1 MKKVLLVAVNA
12 KYIHSC
18 PAIYS
23 LRASSGH
30 AEAVQIAEFTIND
43 RYQDILAGILAYH
56 ADIIGFSCYIWNTQ
70 IVTDLIADIRALLGD
85 TVILYAGGPEAS
97 YGPETFLGSC
107 DFVMCGEGEKPFAL
121 LMEAAMQVESELG
134 DSECSLPGQPDTAQI
149 LNDIASDPEIKDA
162 ARTRKDDLEMQEIRE
177 FIRTLPGCVWKDG
190 GRIVYNPISPEVCPD
205 MDAIPFLYDNIQL
218 FDNRIIYY
226 ESSRGC
232 PFRCTYCL
240 SSIDK
245 TVRFRNME
253 TVKRELQF
261 FIDHKVPQ
269 VKFVDRT
276 FNCDRKRA
284 MEIWQYIADHDN
296 GITNF
301 HFEIGAD
308 LLGEEEIALLRGLR
322 PALIQLEIGIQ
333 STNPK
338 TVEAIQRTMDFGRLR
353 KNVLALREAG
363 NINLHVDLIA
373 GLPYEGLISFAKSFN
388 DVYALHADQ
397 LQLGFLKVL
406 KGTVMEQRAE
416 EYGIRYSVRPPYEVL
431 ATKWISYEELDRLR
445 RVCDVLE
452 MYYNS
457 QQFIRTLRFLEEN
470 GGMADGAF
478 AFFDRMA
485 DFFVETGYNK
495 KRPSAAARYEVLDTF
510 VSGLGLTEEQM
521 KIFREYLRF
530 DRMLHF
536 HRSRGMARDET
547 FDFGDGHIW
556 IQFDYSTENP
566 VSHEAGYVIC

>member
-30 AEAVQIAEFTIND
+30 AESVQIAEFTIND
-43 RYQDILAGILAYH
+43 RYQDILAGTLAYH

-85 TVILYAGGPEAS
+85 KVILYAGGPEAS

-121 LMEAAMQVESELG
+121 LMETVSQVEAEFDDFGRSM
-134 DSECSLPGQPDTAQI
+134 PGQSDTAW
-149 LNDIASDPEIKDA
+149 
-162 ARTRKDDLEMQEIRE
+162 TRQDDREMQEIRE
-177 FIRTLPGCVWKDG
+177 FIRTLPGAVWKDG
-190 GRIVYNPISPEVCPD
+190 GRISYNPINPEAGSD
-205 MDAIPFLYDNIQL
+205 MNEIPFLYTDLGN

-261 FIDHKVPQ
+261 FIDHKVTQ

-296 GITNF
+296 KVTNF

-308 LLGEEEIALLRGLR
+308 LLGEEEIVLLKGLR

-338 TVEAIQRTMDFGRLR
+338 TVEAIQRAMDIDRLR

-470 GGMADGAF
+470 GGMADSAF

-510 VSGLGLTEEQM
+510 VSGLDLPEEQM

-530 DRMLHF
+530 DRLLHF
-536 HRSRGMARDET
+536 HRSRGMAREET
-547 FDFGDGHIW
+547 FDFGEDPVRIR
-556 IQFDYSTENP
+556 FDYTTENP
-566 VSHEAGYVIC
+566 VSHEAAHVIC

>member
-30 AEAVQIAEFTIND
+30 AESVQIAEFTIND
-43 RYQDILAGILAYH
+43 RYQDILAGTLAYH

-85 TVILYAGGPEAS
+85 KVILYAGGPEAS

-121 LMEAAMQVESELG
+121 LMEAVSREAE
-134 DSECSLPGQPDTAQI
+134 TAQ
-149 LNDIASDPEIKDA
+149 
-162 ARTRKDDLEMQEIRE
+162 TRKDDPEMQEIRE

-190 GRIVYNPISPEVCPD
+190 GRIVYNPITPEAGSD
-205 MDAIPFLYDNIQL
+205 MNEIPFLYTDLGN

-261 FIDHKVPQ
+261 FIDYKVPQ

-276 FNCDRKRA
+276 FNCDRRRA

-308 LLGEEEIALLRGLR
+308 LLGEEEIALLAGLR

-373 GLPYEGLISFAKSFN
+373 GLPYEGLISFARSFN

-431 ATKWISYEELDRLR
+431 ATRWISYEELDRLR

-485 DFFVETGYNK
+485 DFFAETGYNK

-510 VSGLGLTEEQM
+510 VSGLCLPQEQM

-530 DRMLHF
+530 DRLLHF
-536 HRSRGMARDET
+536 HRSRGMAREET
-547 FDFGDGHIW
+547 FDFGEGSRRIR
-556 IQFDYSTENP
+556 FDYTTENP

>member
-30 AEAVQIAEFTIND
+30 AESVQIAEFTIND
-43 RYQDILAGILAYH
+43 RYQDILAGTLAYH

-121 LMEAAMQVESELG
+121 LMEAVSREAE
-134 DSECSLPGQPDTAQI
+134 TAQ
-149 LNDIASDPEIKDA
+149 
-162 ARTRKDDLEMQEIRE
+162 TRKDDPEMQEIRE

-190 GRIVYNPISPEVCPD
+190 GRIVYNPITPEAGSD
-205 MDAIPFLYDNIQL
+205 MNEIPFLYTDL
-218 FDNRIIYY
+218 GYFDNRIIYY

-232 PFRCTYCL
+232 PFRCIYCL

-296 GITNF
+296 KVTNF

-308 LLGEEEIALLRGLR
+308 LLGEEEIALLRRLR

-373 GLPYEGLISFAKSFN
+373 GLPYEGLISFARSFN

-406 KGTVMEQRAE
+406 KGTVMELRAE

-478 AFFDRMA
+478 VFFDRMA

-510 VSGLGLTEEQM
+510 VCGLDLPEEQM

-530 DRMLHF
+530 DRLLHF
-536 HRSRGMARDET
+536 HRSRGMSREET
-547 FDFGDGHIW
+547 FDFGEGSVRIR
-556 IQFDYSTENP
+556 FDYTIENP
-566 VSHEAGYVIC
+566 VSHEAGHTIH

>member
-30 AEAVQIAEFTIND
+30 AESVQIAEFTIND
-43 RYQDILAGILAYH
+43 RYQDILAGTLAYH

-85 TVILYAGGPEAS
+85 KVILYAGGPEAS

-121 LMEAAMQVESELG
+121 LMEAVSREAE
-134 DSECSLPGQPDTAQI
+134 TAQ
-149 LNDIASDPEIKDA
+149 
-162 ARTRKDDLEMQEIRE
+162 TRKDDPEMQEIRE

-190 GRIVYNPISPEVCPD
+190 GRIVYNPITPEAGSD
-205 MDAIPFLYDNIQL
+205 MNEIPFLYTDL
-218 FDNRIIYY
+218 GYFDNRIIYY

-296 GITNF
+296 KVTNF

-308 LLGEEEIALLRGLR
+308 LLGEEEIALLKGLR

-373 GLPYEGLISFAKSFN
+373 GLPYEGLISFARSFN

-485 DFFVETGYNK
+485 DFFAETGYNK

-536 HRSRGMARDET
+536 HRSRGMAREET

-566 VSHEAGYVIC
+566 VSHEAGHVIC

>member
-18 PAIYS
+18 PAVYS
-23 LRASSGH
+23 LRAAALRGKS
-30 AEAVQIAEFTIND
+30 ADEAAIISADVLRIAEFTIND
-43 RYQDILAGILAYH
+43 RYQDILSGILAYH
-56 ADIIGFSCYIWNTQ
+56 ADVIGFSCYIWNTQ
-70 IVTDLIADIRALLGD
+70 IMRDLIADLRTVL
-85 TVILYAGGPEAS
+85 TNQVILFAGGPEAS
-97 YGPETFLGSC
+97 YDPQTFLMHC
-107 DFVMCGEGEKPFAL
+107 DFVMRWEGERPFSL
-121 LMEAAMQVESELG
+121 LMEEILRDRDILSEVVPW
-134 DSECSLPGQPDTAQI
+134 LPGAAWINNGEMVQNPAI
-149 LNDIASDPEIKDA
+149 PETSA
-162 ARTRKDDLEMQEIRE
+162 E
-177 FIRTLPGCVWKDG
+177 FD
-190 GRIVYNPISPEVCPD
+190 SF
-205 MDAIPFLYDNIQL
+205 PFLYDEL
-218 FDNRIIYY
+218 ESFDNRIIYY

-245 TVRFRNME
+245 TVRFRSMG

-296 GITNF
+296 GVTNF

-308 LLGEEEIALLRGLR
+308 LLGEEEIAVLRGLR

-338 TVEAIQRTMDFGRLR
+338 TVEAIQRTMDIDRLR
-353 KNVLALREAG
+353 RNVLALREAG

-373 GLPYEGLISFAKSFN
+373 GLPYEDLDSFARSFN
-388 DVYALHADQ
+388 DGYALHADQ

-416 EYGIRYSVRPPYEVL
+416 EYGIRYSVRPPYEVI
-431 ATKWISYEELDRLR
+431 ATKWISYEELDLLR

-452 MYYNS
+452 MYNNS
-457 QQFIRTLRFLEEN
+457 QQFTRTLRFLEEN
-470 GGMADGAF
+470 GGMTDGAF
-478 AFFDRMA
+478 AFFNRLA
-485 DFFVETGYNK
+485 DFFAKNGHDK
-495 KRPSAAARYEVLDTF
+495 KKPSAAARYEVLDTF
-510 VSGLGLTEEQM
+510 VCGMELPGETM
-521 KIFREYLRF
+521 RVFREYLRF
-530 DRMLHF
+530 DQLLHF
-536 HRSRGMARDET
+536 HRSRRMAREET
-547 FDFGDGHIW
+547 FDFGHGSIR
-556 IQFDYSTENP
+556 IRFDYTVENP
-566 VSHEAGYVIC
+566 VSHEAGYFSGILPGKRKFHLGYAKEAFQNKT

>member
-1 MKKVLLVAVNA
+1 MFTLSDAAGVETGAENMRKNMKKVLLVAVNA

-30 AEAVQIAEFTIND
+30 AESVQIAEFTIND

-85 TVILYAGGPEAS
+85 KVILYAGGPEAS
-97 YGPETFLGSC
+97 YGPEAFLTSC
-107 DFVMCGEGEKPFAL
+107 DFVMSGEGEKPFAL
-121 LMEAAMQVESELG
+121 LLKALSQEAETAG
-134 DSECSLPGQPDTAQI
+134 IGQ
-149 LNDIASDPEIKDA
+149 
-162 ARTRKDDLEMQEIRE
+162 DDRAIQGIRE
-177 FIRTLPGCVWKDG
+177 FVRTLPGSVWKDG
-190 GRIVYNPISPEVCPD
+190 EQIVYNPVTPEVTSD
-205 MDAIPFLYDNIQL
+205 MNEIPFLYTDL
-218 FDNRIIYY
+218 GSFDNRIIYY

-245 TVRFRNME
+245 TVRFRDME
-253 TVKRELQF
+253 TVKSELQF

-308 LLGEEEIALLRGLR
+308 LLGEGEIALLKGLR

-338 TVEAIQRTMDFGRLR
+338 TVEAIQRTMDFDRLR
-353 KNVLALREAG
+353 QNVLALREVG

-373 GLPYEGLISFAKSFN
+373 GLPYEGLISFARSFN
-388 DVYALHADQ
+388 DVYALHANQ

-457 QQFIRTLRFLEEN
+457 QQFTRTLRFLEVS

-485 DFFVETGYNK
+485 DFFAENGLDK

-510 VSGLGLTEEQM
+510 VCGMKLSEEQM
-521 KIFREYLRF
+521 RMFREYLRF

-536 HRSRGMARDET
+536 HRSRRMEGWES
-547 FDFGDGHIW
+547 FDFGEGPVRIR
-556 IQFDYSTENP
+556 FDYSVENP
-566 VSHEAGYVIC
+566 VSHEAGYAIC

>member
-30 AEAVQIAEFTIND
+30 AEVVQIAEFTIND
-43 RYQDILAGILAYH
+43 RYQDILAGILAHH

-85 TVILYAGGPEAS
+85 KVILYAGGPEAS

-121 LMEAAMQVESELG
+121 LMEAAMRGESEFG
-134 DSECSLPGQPDTAQI
+134 DSGRSFPGQPDTAQI
-149 LNDIASDPEIKDA
+149 LNDIASDTEIKYA
-162 ARTRKDDLEMQEIRE
+162 ARTRTDDREMQAIRE
-177 FIRTLPGCVWKDG
+177 LIRTLPGAVWKDG
-190 GRIVYNPISPEVCPD
+190 GRIVYNPINPEAGSD
-205 MDAIPFLYDNIQL
+205 MNKIPFLYTDLGN

-245 TVRFRNME
+245 TVRFRDLE

-308 LLGEEEIALLRGLR
+308 LLGEEEIALLKGLR

-338 TVEAIQRTMDFGRLR
+338 TVEAIQRTMDFDRLR

-485 DFFVETGYNK
+485 DFFAETGYNK

-510 VSGLGLTEEQM
+510 VSGLDLPEEQM

-530 DRMLHF
+530 DRLLHF
-536 HRSRGMARDET
+536 HRSRGMAREET
-547 FDFGDGHIW
+547 FDFGVDSVRIR
-556 IQFDYSTENP
+556 FDYTTENP

>member
-30 AEAVQIAEFTIND
+30 AESVQIAEFTIND
-43 RYQDILAGILAYH
+43 RYQDILAGTLAYH

-97 YGPETFLGSC
+97 YGPETFLESC

-121 LMEAAMQVESELG
+121 LMEAVSREAE
-134 DSECSLPGQPDTAQI
+134 TAQ
-149 LNDIASDPEIKDA
+149 
-162 ARTRKDDLEMQEIRE
+162 TRKDDPEMQEIRE

-190 GRIVYNPISPEVCPD
+190 GRIVYNPITPEAGSD
-205 MDAIPFLYDNIQL
+205 MNEIPFLYTDL
-218 FDNRIIYY
+218 GYFDNRIIYY

-308 LLGEEEIALLRGLR
+308 LLGEGEVALLAGLR

-373 GLPYEGLISFAKSFN
+373 GLPYEGFISFAKSFN

-406 KGTVMEQRAE
+406 KGTVMELRAE

-510 VSGLGLTEEQM
+510 VSGLDLPEEQM
-521 KIFREYLRF
+521 NIFREYLRF
-530 DRMLHF
+530 DRLLHF
-536 HRSRGMARDET
+536 HRSRGMAREET
-547 FDFGDGHIW
+547 FDFGDGHVRIR
-556 IQFDYSTENP
+556 FDYSTENP
-566 VSHEAGYVIC
+566 VSHEAGYAIC

>member
-1 MKKVLLVAVNA
+1 
-12 KYIHSC
+12 
-18 PAIYS
+18 
-23 LRASSGH
+23 
-30 AEAVQIAEFTIND
+30 
-43 RYQDILAGILAYH
+43 
-56 ADIIGFSCYIWNTQ
+56 
-70 IVTDLIADIRALLGD
+70 
-85 TVILYAGGPEAS
+85 
-97 YGPETFLGSC
+97 
-107 DFVMCGEGEKPFAL
+107 
-121 LMEAAMQVESELG
+121 
-134 DSECSLPGQPDTAQI
+134 
-149 LNDIASDPEIKDA
+149 
-162 ARTRKDDLEMQEIRE
+162 
-177 FIRTLPGCVWKDG
+177 
-190 GRIVYNPISPEVCPD
+190 
-205 MDAIPFLYDNIQL
+205 
-218 FDNRIIYY
+218 
-226 ESSRGC
+226 
-232 PFRCTYCL
+232 
-240 SSIDK
+240 
-245 TVRFRNME
+245 ME

-261 FIDHKVPQ
+261 FIDRKVPQ

-276 FNCDRKRA
+276 FNCVRKRA
-284 MEIWQYIADHDN
+284 MEIWQFIADHDN
-296 GITNF
+296 GVTNF

-308 LLGEEEIALLRGLR
+308 LLGEEEIELLKELR

-338 TVEAIQRTMDFGRLR
+338 TVEAIQRTMDFDRLR
-353 KNVLALREAG
+353 RNVLALREAG

-373 GLPYEGLISFAKSFN
+373 GLPYEGFISFAKSFN

-470 GGMADGAF
+470 GGMEDGAF

-485 DFFVETGYNK
+485 DFFAETGYNK
-495 KRPSAAARYEVLDTF
+495 KRPSAAARYEVLDAF
-510 VSGLGLTEEQM
+510 VSGLCLPEEQM

-536 HRSRGMARDET
+536 HRSRGMAREET
-547 FDFGDGHIW
+547 FDFGEGPALIR
-556 IQFDYSTENP
+556 FDYTTENP
-566 VSHEAGYVIC
+566 VSHEAGYIIN

>member
-30 AEAVQIAEFTIND
+30 AESVQIAEFTIND
-43 RYQDILAGILAYH
+43 RYQDILAGTLAYH

-85 TVILYAGGPEAS
+85 KVILYAGGPEAS

-121 LMEAAMQVESELG
+121 LMEAVSREAE
-134 DSECSLPGQPDTAQI
+134 TAQ
-149 LNDIASDPEIKDA
+149 
-162 ARTRKDDLEMQEIRE
+162 TRKDDPEMQEIRE

-308 LLGEEEIALLRGLR
+308 LLGEEEIALLKGLR

-373 GLPYEGLISFAKSFN
+373 GLPYEGLISFARSFN

-485 DFFVETGYNK
+485 DFFAETGYNK

-536 HRSRGMARDET
+536 HRSRGMAREET
-547 FDFGDGHIW
+547 FDFGDGRIR
-556 IQFDYSTENP
+556 IRFDYSTENP
-566 VSHEAGYVIC
+566 VSHEAGHVIC

>member
-18 PAIYS
+18 PAVYS

-30 AEAVQIAEFTIND
+30 AEVVQIAEFTIND

-70 IVTDLIADIRALLGD
+70 IVTDLLADIRALLGD
-85 TVILYAGGPEAS
+85 KAILYAGGPEAS
-97 YGPETFLGSC
+97 YDPETFLGSC

-121 LMEAAMQVESELG
+121 LMEAVSQEESEFV
-134 DSECSLPGQPDTAQI
+134 DSGRSLPGQPDTAQI
-149 LNDIASDPEIKDA
+149 FNDIASDPEKKDA
-162 ARTRKDDLEMQEIRE
+162 ARTRTDDLEKHGIRE
-177 FIRTLPGCVWKDG
+177 FVRTLPGAVWKDG
-190 GRIVYNPISPEVCPD
+190 ERIVYNPITPEAGSD
-205 MDAIPFLYDNIQL
+205 MNEIPFLYTDLGN

-245 TVRFRNME
+245 TVRFRDME
-253 TVKRELQF
+253 TVKSELQF

-296 GITNF
+296 KVTNF

-308 LLGEEEIALLRGLR
+308 LLGEEEIALLKGLR

-333 STNPK
+333 STNPT
-338 TVEAIQRTMDFGRLR
+338 TVEAIQRTMDFNRLR

-373 GLPYEGLISFAKSFN
+373 GLPYEGLISFARSFN

-510 VSGLGLTEEQM
+510 VCGLGLPEEQM
-521 KIFREYLRF
+521 NIFREYLRF
-530 DRMLHF
+530 DRLLHF
-536 HRSRGMARDET
+536 HRSRGMAREET
-547 FDFGDGHIW
+547 FDFGEGPVRIR
-556 IQFDYSTENP
+556 FDYTTENP
-566 VSHEAGYVIC
+566 VSHEAGYDIC

>member
-18 PAIYS
+18 PAVYS

-30 AEAVQIAEFTIND
+30 AESVQIAEFTIND

-85 TVILYAGGPEAS
+85 KVILYAGGPEAS
-97 YGPETFLGSC
+97 YGPEVFLGPC

-121 LMEAAMQVESELG
+121 LMETVSQVESELG

-162 ARTRKDDLEMQEIRE
+162 ARTRTDDLEMQEIRE
-177 FIRTLPGCVWKDG
+177 LIRTLPGCVWKDE
-190 GRIVYNPISPEVCPD
+190 GRIVYNPIRPEVCPD
-205 MDAIPFLYDNIQL
+205 IDAIPFLYDNIQL

-284 MEIWQYIADHDN
+284 MEIWQYIADHDK
-296 GITNF
+296 
-301 HFEIGAD
+301 
-308 LLGEEEIALLRGLR
+308 
-322 PALIQLEIGIQ
+322 
-333 STNPK
+333 S
-338 TVEAIQRTMDFGRLR
+338 RT
-353 KNVLALREAG
+353 
-363 NINLHVDLIA
+363 
-373 GLPYEGLISFAKSFN
+373 S
-388 DVYALHADQ
+388 
-397 LQLGFLKVL
+397 
-406 KGTVMEQRAE
+406 
-416 EYGIRYSVRPPYEVL
+416 
-431 ATKWISYEELDRLR
+431 
-445 RVCDVLE
+445 
-452 MYYNS
+452 
-457 QQFIRTLRFLEEN
+457 TLR
-470 GGMADGAF
+470 
-478 AFFDRMA
+478 
-485 DFFVETGYNK
+485 
-495 KRPSAAARYEVLDTF
+495 
-510 VSGLGLTEEQM
+510 
-521 KIFREYLRF
+521 
-530 DRMLHF
+530 
-536 HRSRGMARDET
+536 
-547 FDFGDGHIW
+547 
-556 IQFDYSTENP
+556 
-566 VSHEAGYVIC
+566 

>member
-18 PAIYS
+18 PAVYS

-30 AEAVQIAEFTIND
+30 AESVQIAEFTIND

-70 IVTDLIADIRALLGD
+70 IVTDLVADIRALLGD
-85 TVILYAGGPEAS
+85 KVILYAGGPEAS

-107 DFVMCGEGEKPFAL
+107 DFVMGGEGEKPFAML
-121 LMEAAMQVESELG
+121 LDAVSALDREK
-134 DSECSLPGQPDTAQI
+134 T
-149 LNDIASDPEIKDA
+149 DA
-162 ARTRKDDLEMQEIRE
+162 ARKRPDDPEQHGLRE
-177 FIRTLPGCVWKDG
+177 FIRTLPGAVWKDG
-190 GRIVYNPISPEVCPD
+190 ERLAYNPITQSVCPD
-205 MDAIPFLYDNIQL
+205 MDAIPFLYDNIKL

-276 FNCDRKRA
+276 FNCIRKRA

-308 LLGEEEIALLRGLR
+308 LLGEEEILLLKGLR

-338 TVEAIQRTMDFGRLR
+338 TVEAIQRTMDFDRLR
-353 KNVLALREAG
+353 KNVLALRETG

-373 GLPYEGLISFAKSFN
+373 GLPHEGLDSFARSFN

-457 QQFIRTLRFLEEN
+457 QQFIRTLRFLEVS
-470 GGMADGAF
+470 GGMPDGAF

-485 DFFVETGYNK
+485 DFFAENGHDK
-495 KRPSAAARYEVLDTF
+495 KKPSAAARYEVLDTF
-510 VSGLGLTEEQM
+510 VCGMKLSEEQM
-521 KIFREYLRF
+521 RMFREYLRF

-536 HRSRGMARDET
+536 HRSRRMEGWES
-547 FDFGDGHIW
+547 FDFGEGPVRIR
-556 IQFDYSTENP
+556 FDYTVENP
-566 VSHEAGYVIC
+566 VSHEAGYAIC

>member
-1 MKKVLLVAVNA
+1 MRKVLLVAVNA

-18 PAIYS
+18 PAVYS

-30 AEAVQIAEFTIND
+30 AEVVQIAEFTIND

-85 TVILYAGGPEAS
+85 KVILYAGGPEAS

-121 LMEAAMQVESELG
+121 LMEAVSQ
-134 DSECSLPGQPDTAQI
+134 
-149 LNDIASDPEIKDA
+149 
-162 ARTRKDDLEMQEIRE
+162 DDLEQHGLRE
-177 FIRTLPGCVWKDG
+177 FLRTLPGAAWKDG
-190 GRIVYNPISPEVCPD
+190 GRIVYNPINPEAGSD
-205 MDAIPFLYDNIQL
+205 MNKIPFLYTDLGN

-245 TVRFRNME
+245 TVRFRDLE

-296 GITNF
+296 KVTNF

-308 LLGEEEIALLRGLR
+308 LLGKEEIALLAGLR

-338 TVEAIQRTMDFGRLR
+338 TVEAIQRTMDFDRLR

-373 GLPYEGLISFAKSFN
+373 GLPYEGFISFAKSFN

-406 KGTVMEQRAE
+406 KGTVMELRAE

-457 QQFIRTLRFLEEN
+457 QQFIRTLLFLEVN

-510 VSGLGLTEEQM
+510 VSGLDLPEGQM

-536 HRSRGMARDET
+536 HRSRGMAREET
-547 FDFGDGHIW
+547 FDFGEGPALIR
-556 IQFDYSTENP
+556 FDYTTENP
-566 VSHEAGYVIC
+566 VSHEAGYIIN

>member
-30 AEAVQIAEFTIND
+30 AEVVQIAEFTIND

-85 TVILYAGGPEAS
+85 KVILYAGGPEAS

-162 ARTRKDDLEMQEIRE
+162 ARTRTDDLEMQEIRE
-177 FIRTLPGCVWKDG
+177 LIRTLPGCVWKDE
-190 GRIVYNPISPEVCPD
+190 GRIVYNPICPEVGSD
-205 MDAIPFLYDNIQL
+205 IDAIPFLYDNIQL

-232 PFRCTYCL
+232 P
-240 SSIDK
+240 
-245 TVRFRNME
+245 FRNME

-276 FNCDRKRA
+276 FNCDRMRA

-308 LLGEEEIALLRGLR
+308 LLGEEEIVLLKGFR

-416 EYGIRYSVRPPYEVL
+416 AYGIRYSVRPPYEVL

-485 DFFVETGYNK
+485 DFFAETGYNK

-510 VSGLGLTEEQM
+510 VCGLGLPEEQM

-536 HRSRGMARDET
+536 HRSRGMTREET
-547 FDFGDGHIW
+547 FDFGDRHIRMR
-556 IQFDYSTENP
+556 FDYSTENP
-566 VSHEAGYVIC
+566 VSHEAGHVIC

>member
-1 MKKVLLVAVNA
+1 MKEVLLVAINA
-12 KYIHSC
+12 KYIHSN
-18 PAIYS
+18 PAVYS
-23 LRASSGH
+23 LQAASGH
-30 AEAVQIAEFTIND
+30 ADMVRIAEFTIND
-43 RYQDILAGILAYH
+43 RYQDLLAGILSYH
-56 ADIIGFSCYIWNTQ
+56 ADIIGFSCYIWNTT
-70 IVTDLIADIRALLGD
+70 VTLDLMDDLRSLLGD
-85 TVILYAGGPEAS
+85 KVILYAGGPEAS
-97 YGPETFLGSC
+97 YGPRLFLESC
-107 DFVMCGEGEKPFAL
+107 DFVMCGEGEKSFAM
-121 LMEAAMQVESELG
+121 LMEAVSKEEIDFEKNGRYHSEEAGRSIREKNGL
-134 DSECSLPGQPDTAQI
+134 
-149 LNDIASDPEIKDA
+149 
-162 ARTRKDDLEMQEIRE
+162 RE
-177 FIRTLPGCVWKDG
+177 FIRTLPGAVWKDG
-190 GRIVYNPISPEVCPD
+190 ERIIYNPITPPACPD
-205 MDAIPFLYDNIQL
+205 MDAIPFLYTDLEN

-245 TVRFRNME
+245 TVRFRNIE

-296 GITNF
+296 GVTNF

-308 LLGEEEIALLRGLR
+308 LLGEEEIALLMGLR

-338 TVEAIQRTMDFGRLR
+338 TVYAIQRTMDFDRLR
-353 KNVLALREAG
+353 RNVLALRDAG

-373 GLPYEGLISFAKSFN
+373 GLPYEGLLSFAQSFN

-445 RVCDVLE
+445 RVCDVLD

-457 QQFIRTLRFLEEN
+457 QQFSRALRFLEEN
-470 GGMADGAF
+470 GGMTGGAF

-485 DFFVETGYNK
+485 DFFAETGYNK

-510 VSGLGLTEEQM
+510 VSGMNLPEEKM
-521 KIFREYLRF
+521 RLFREYLRF
-530 DRMLHF
+530 DYLLHF
-536 HRSRGMARDET
+536 HRSRGMTREET
-547 FDFGDGHIW
+547 FDFGEGPVRIR
-556 IQFDYSTENP
+556 FDYTLENP
-566 VSHEAGYVIC
+566 VSHEAMFVIR

>member
-30 AEAVQIAEFTIND
+30 AESVQLAEFTIND
-43 RYQDILAGILAYH
+43 RYQDILAGILAYQ

-85 TVILYAGGPEAS
+85 KVILYAGGPEAS
-97 YGPETFLGSC
+97 YGPETFFGSC

-121 LMEAAMQVESELG
+121 LMETVSQVESELG
-134 DSECSLPGQPDTAQI
+134 DSECRLPGKPDTAQI
-149 LNDIASDPEIKDA
+149 LYDIASDPEIKDA
-162 ARTRKDDLEMQEIRE
+162 ARTRTDDLEMQEIRGL
-177 FIRTLPGCVWKDG
+177 IRTLPGCVWKDG

-308 LLGEEEIALLRGLR
+308 LLGEEEIALLAGLR

-338 TVEAIQRTMDFGRLR
+338 TVEAIQRIMDFDRLR

-373 GLPYEGLISFAKSFN
+373 GLPYEGLISFARSFN

-478 AFFDRMA
+478 VFFDRMA

-510 VSGLGLTEEQM
+510 VCGLDLPEEQM

-530 DRMLHF
+530 DRLLHF
-536 HRSRGMARDET
+536 HRSRGMAREET
-547 FDFGDGHIW
+547 FDFGEGPVRIR
-556 IQFDYSTENP
+556 FDYTTENP

>member
-18 PAIYS
+18 PAVYS
-23 LRASSGH
+23 LRAAALRGKS
-30 AEAVQIAEFTIND
+30 ADEAAIISADVLRIAEFTIND
-43 RYQDILAGILAYH
+43 RYQDILSGILAYH
-56 ADIIGFSCYIWNTQ
+56 ADVIGFSCYIWNTQ
-70 IVTDLIADIRALLGD
+70 IMRDLIADLRTVL
-85 TVILYAGGPEAS
+85 TNQVILFAGGPEAS
-97 YGPETFLGSC
+97 YDPQTFLMHC
-107 DFVMCGEGEKPFAL
+107 DFVMRWEGERPFSL
-121 LMEAAMQVESELG
+121 LMEEILRDRDILSEVVPW
-134 DSECSLPGQPDTAQI
+134 LPGAAWINNGEMVQNPAI
-149 LNDIASDPEIKDA
+149 PETSA
-162 ARTRKDDLEMQEIRE
+162 E
-177 FIRTLPGCVWKDG
+177 FD
-190 GRIVYNPISPEVCPD
+190 SF
-205 MDAIPFLYDNIQL
+205 PFLYDEL
-218 FDNRIIYY
+218 ESFDNRIIYY

-245 TVRFRNME
+245 TVRFRSMG

-296 GITNF
+296 GVTNF

-308 LLGEEEIALLRGLR
+308 LLGEEEIAVLRGLR

-338 TVEAIQRTMDFGRLR
+338 TVEAIQRTMDIDRLR
-353 KNVLALREAG
+353 RNVLALREAG

-373 GLPYEGLISFAKSFN
+373 GLPYEDLDSFARSFN

-416 EYGIRYSVRPPYEVL
+416 EYGIRYSVRPPYEVI
-431 ATKWISYEELDRLR
+431 ATKWISYEELDLLR

-452 MYYNS
+452 MYNNS
-457 QQFIRTLRFLEEN
+457 QQFTRTLRFLEEN
-470 GGMADGAF
+470 GGMTDGAF
-478 AFFDRMA
+478 AFFNRLA
-485 DFFVETGYNK
+485 DFFAKNGHDK
-495 KRPSAAARYEVLDTF
+495 KKPSAAARYEVLDTF
-510 VSGLGLTEEQM
+510 VCGMELPGETM
-521 KIFREYLRF
+521 RVFREYLRF
-530 DRMLHF
+530 DQLLHF
-536 HRSRGMARDET
+536 HRSRRMAREET
-547 FDFGDGHIW
+547 FDFGHGSIR
-556 IQFDYSTENP
+556 IRFDYTVENP
-566 VSHEAGYVIC
+566 VSHEAGYFSGILPGKRKFHLGYAKEAFQNKT

>member
-97 YGPETFLGSC
+97 YGPEVFLGPC

-134 DSECSLPGQPDTAQI
+134 DSECSLPGQPDMAQI

-162 ARTRKDDLEMQEIRE
+162 ARTRTDDREMQEIRE

-190 GRIVYNPISPEVCPD
+190 GRIVYNPITPEAGSD
-205 MDAIPFLYDNIQL
+205 MNEIPFLYTDL
-218 FDNRIIYY
+218 GYFDNRIIYY

-308 LLGEEEIALLRGLR
+308 LLGEEEIALLRRLR

-338 TVEAIQRTMDFGRLR
+338 TVEAIQRTMDFDRLR
-353 KNVLALREAG
+353 KNVLALRKAG

-406 KGTVMEQRAE
+406 KGTVMELRAE

-495 KRPSAAARYEVLDTF
+495 KRPSTAARYEVLDTF
-510 VSGLGLTEEQM
+510 VSGLDLPEEQM

-530 DRMLHF
+530 DRLLHF
-536 HRSRGMARDET
+536 HRSRGMAREET
-547 FDFGDGHIW
+547 FDFGVDPVRIR
-556 IQFDYSTENP
+556 FDYTTENP
-566 VSHEAGYVIC
+566 VNHEAAHVIC

>member
-18 PAIYS
+18 PAVYS

-30 AEAVQIAEFTIND
+30 AESVQIAEFTIND
-43 RYQDILAGILAYH
+43 RYQDILAGTLAYH

-85 TVILYAGGPEAS
+85 KVILYAGGPEAS
-97 YGPETFLGSC
+97 YGPETFLRSC

-121 LMEAAMQVESELG
+121 LMEAVLQAESEFG
-134 DSECSLPGQPDTAQI
+134 DFGRSLPGQPDTA
-149 LNDIASDPEIKDA
+149 
-162 ARTRKDDLEMQEIRE
+162 RTRHDDREMQEIRE
-177 FIRTLPGCVWKDG
+177 FVRTLPGCVWKDG
-190 GRIVYNPISPEVCPD
+190 GRIVYNPITPEVGSD
-205 MDAIPFLYDNIQL
+205 MNKIPFLYTDLGN

-245 TVRFRNME
+245 TVRFRDME

-284 MEIWQYIADHDN
+284 MEIWRYIADHDN
-296 GITNF
+296 GVTNF

-353 KNVLALREAG
+353 KNVLALRKAG

-445 RVCDVLE
+445 RVCAVLE

-485 DFFVETGYNK
+485 DFFAETGYNK

-510 VSGLGLTEEQM
+510 VSGMDLPEEQM

-530 DRMLHF
+530 DRLLHF
-536 HRSRGMARDET
+536 HRSRGMTREET
-547 FDFGDGHIW
+547 FDFGEGPVRIR
-556 IQFDYSTENP
+556 FDYTMENP
-566 VSHEAGYVIC
+566 VTHEAGYAIC

>member
-30 AEAVQIAEFTIND
+30 AEVVQIAEFTIND

-85 TVILYAGGPEAS
+85 KVILYAGGPEAS

-134 DSECSLPGQPDTAQI
+134 DSECSLPGQPDMAQI

-162 ARTRKDDLEMQEIRE
+162 ARTRTDDREMQEIRE

-190 GRIVYNPISPEVCPD
+190 GRIVYNPITPEAGSD
-205 MDAIPFLYDNIQL
+205 MNEIPFLYTDLGN

-284 MEIWQYIADHDN
+284 MEIWEYIADHDN

-308 LLGEEEIALLRGLR
+308 LLGEEEIALLAGLR

-338 TVEAIQRTMDFGRLR
+338 TVEAIQRTM
-353 KNVLALREAG
+353 G

-373 GLPYEGLISFAKSFN
+373 GLPYEGLISIARSFN

-485 DFFVETGYNK
+485 DFFAETGYNK

-510 VSGLGLTEEQM
+510 VSGMDLPE
-521 KIFREYLRF
+521 
-530 DRMLHF
+530 HF
-536 HRSRGMARDET
+536 HRSRGMTREEI
-547 FDFGDGHIW
+547 FDFGEGPVRIR
-556 IQFDYSTENP
+556 FDYTMENP
-566 VSHEAGYVIC
+566 VTHEAGYVIF

>member
-18 PAIYS
+18 PAVYS

-30 AEAVQIAEFTIND
+30 ADVVQIAEFTIND
-43 RYQDILAGILAYH
+43 RYQDILAGILAHH

-70 IVTDLIADIRALLGD
+70 IVTDLIADIRALFGD
-85 TVILYAGGPEAS
+85 KVILYAGGPEAS
-97 YGPETFLGSC
+97 YGPEVFLGPC

-121 LMEAAMQVESELG
+121 LMETVSQIETELG
-134 DSECSLPGQPDTAQI
+134 DSKCSLPGQPDTAQI
-149 LNDIASDPEIKDA
+149 LNDIAPDPEIKDA
-162 ARTRKDDLEMQEIRE
+162 ARTRKDDREMQEIRE

-190 GRIVYNPISPEVCPD
+190 GRIVYNPISPVVCPD

-245 TVRFRNME
+245 TVRFRDLE

-276 FNCDRKRA
+276 FNCDRRRA

-308 LLGEEEIALLRGLR
+308 LLGVEEIALLAGLR

-431 ATKWISYEELDRLR
+431 ATKWISYEEFDRLR

-470 GGMADGAF
+470 GGMEDGAF

-485 DFFVETGYNK
+485 DFFAETGYNK

-510 VSGLGLTEEQM
+510 VSRLDLPEEQM
-521 KIFREYLRF
+521 RIFREYLRF

-536 HRSRGMARDET
+536 HRSRGMAREET
-547 FDFGDGHIW
+547 FDFGDGRIR
-556 IQFDYSTENP
+556 IRFDYSTENP

>member
-1 MKKVLLVAVNA
+1 
-12 KYIHSC
+12 
-18 PAIYS
+18 
-23 LRASSGH
+23 
-30 AEAVQIAEFTIND
+30 
-43 RYQDILAGILAYH
+43 
-56 ADIIGFSCYIWNTQ
+56 
-70 IVTDLIADIRALLGD
+70 
-85 TVILYAGGPEAS
+85 
-97 YGPETFLGSC
+97 
-107 DFVMCGEGEKPFAL
+107 
-121 LMEAAMQVESELG
+121 MQVESELS

-149 LNDIASDPEIKDA
+149 LNDIAPDPEIKDA
-162 ARTRKDDLEMQEIRE
+162 ARTRTDDLEMQEIRE
-177 FIRTLPGCVWKDG
+177 LIRTLPGCVWKDG

-296 GITNF
+296 KVTNF

-308 LLGEEEIALLRGLR
+308 LLGEEEIALLKGLR

-373 GLPYEGLISFAKSFN
+373 GLPYEGLISFARSFN

-485 DFFVETGYNK
+485 DFFAETGYNK

-510 VSGLGLTEEQM
+510 VSGLVSGLCLPQEQM

-530 DRMLHF
+530 DWLLHF
-536 HRSRGMARDET
+536 HRSRGMAREET
-547 FDFGDGHIW
+547 FDFGEGSRRIR
-556 IQFDYSTENP
+556 FDYTMENP
-566 VSHEAGYVIC
+566 VTHEAGYVIF

>member
-1 MKKVLLVAVNA
+1 MRKVLLVAVNA

-18 PAIYS
+18 PAVYS

-30 AEAVQIAEFTIND
+30 AEVVQIAEFTIND

-85 TVILYAGGPEAS
+85 KVILYAGGPEAS

-121 LMEAAMQVESELG
+121 LMEAVSQ
-134 DSECSLPGQPDTAQI
+134 
-149 LNDIASDPEIKDA
+149 
-162 ARTRKDDLEMQEIRE
+162 DDLEQHGLRE
-177 FIRTLPGCVWKDG
+177 FVRTLPGAAWKDG
-190 GRIVYNPISPEVCPD
+190 GRIVYNPINPEAGSD
-205 MDAIPFLYDNIQL
+205 MNKIPFLYTDLGN

-245 TVRFRNME
+245 TVRFRDLE

-296 GITNF
+296 KVTNF

-308 LLGEEEIALLRGLR
+308 LLGKEEIALLAGLR

-338 TVEAIQRTMDFGRLR
+338 TVEAIQRIMDFDRLR

-373 GLPYEGLISFAKSFN
+373 GLPYEGFISFAKSFN

-406 KGTVMEQRAE
+406 KGTVMELRAE

-470 GGMADGAF
+470 GGMEDGAF

-510 VSGLGLTEEQM
+510 VSGLDLPEGQM

-536 HRSRGMARDET
+536 HRSRGMAREET
-547 FDFGDGHIW
+547 FDFGEGPVRIR
-556 IQFDYSTENP
+556 FDYTTENP
-566 VSHEAGYVIC
+566 VSHEAYLTAKF